1 MNTEIQYDYPNSRLA
16 TFIYEQNKSVGWWD
30 NPDRPIRQLLMLVIT
45 EIAEATEAFR
55 KNLMDDKLPQY
66 KGEYVELADAVIR
79 LLDICG
85 RYSFEFSDQA
95 HYFDTSECNIHG
107 SKYSCASEYH
117 FECVNRIMSFADR
130 IYSAPDSP
138 YMIDQINHTISYIY
152 VLAKFRGCDN
162 FGQII
167 KEKLEFNRNRADHRR
182 ENRSKEGGKKI

>member
-30 NPDRPIRQLLMLVIT
+30 NPDRPIRKLLMPVIT
-45 EIAEATEAFR
+45 KITEATEAFR
-55 KNLMDDKLPQY
+55 KNLTDDKLPQY
-66 KGEYVELADAVIR
+66 KGEDVGIADAVIR

-85 RYSFEFSDQA
+85 RYSFKVSDYTNHFVA
-95 HYFDTSECNIHG
+95 ERGLHG
-107 SKYSCASEYH
+107 STHNCASELH
-117 FECVNRIMSFADR
+117 FECVNRIVSIAGPLYR
-130 IYSAPDSP
+130 APGGP
-138 YMIDQINHTISYIY
+138 YMINQMSHIISFLYD
-152 VLAKFRGCDN
+152 LAKFRGCDN